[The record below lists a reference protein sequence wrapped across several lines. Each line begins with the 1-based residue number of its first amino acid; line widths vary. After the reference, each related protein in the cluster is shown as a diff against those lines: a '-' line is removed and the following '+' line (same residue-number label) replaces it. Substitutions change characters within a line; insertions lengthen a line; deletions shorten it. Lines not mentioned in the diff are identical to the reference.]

1 MNNFSDIKIASV
13 VVYLSIYDPTGHI
26 AYLKFAFASHFAM
39 IGMERYIDVTDEY
52 LAIDYHLHDYLFY
65 TACNM
70 AAPIFKERI
79 RNTQY
84 AICSLEKALC
94 IDKRVLS
101 SIDYIIRT
109 KSSVL
114 QVSDR
119 VLHSVPYDV

>member
-1 MNNFSDIKIASV
+1 MPNATASV

-26 AYLKFAFASHFAM
+26 EYLNFAFSSHFDM
-39 IGMERYIDVTDEY
+39 IRMERYIEVNDEY
-52 LAIDYHLHDYLFY
+52 LAIDYHLRDYLFY
-65 TACNM
+65 TACNK

-109 KSSVL
+109 KSRML
-114 QVSDR
+114 KISDM
-119 VLHSVPYDV
+119 VLHPVPYDV